1 MNVKNVALEF
11 MVCGDQDRCVLTH
24 GGAWCAGSAMQACP
38 KSRPAFCGRF
48 LQHGLI
54 ALLASGIASVAAA
67 ADGGETLVVA
77 SSGGFAEA
85 FKTLSARYEGQA
97 GGQPVQRVF
106 GPSMGETAGAIP
118 ARLQRGEVLDVVVM
132 VEPAL
137 DRLVA
142 AGWLVPQSKRRVALS
157 RIACAV
163 PAGEPQPALATVAQV
178 RQAFLQAPSVAWS
191 DSASGEYIQ
200 GELLA
205 RLGID
210 AEVKAKGRQI
220 PATPVGEI
228 LARHQAAFGCQ
239 QRSELQPVSGI
250 DIVGELPDELQRVT
264 PYAAARVARSAHP
277 EAAQRYVDFL
287 AGPDSAPVIRA
298 AGLEPVAR

>member
-1 MNVKNVALEF
+1 
-11 MVCGDQDRCVLTH
+11 
-24 GGAWCAGSAMQACP
+24 MQARS
-38 KSRPAFCGRF
+38 KSGQAARSRYFRHA
-48 LQHGLI
+48 LV
-54 ALLASGIASVAAA
+54 ALLASGLASTAGAAA
-67 ADGGETLVVA
+67 GSGDAPLTVA

-106 GPSMGETAGAIP
+106 GPSMGDTAGAIP
-118 ARLQRGEVLDVVVM
+118 ARLQRGEALDVVVM

-142 AGWLVPQSKRRVALS
+142 AGWLVPQSKRRLALS

-163 PAGEPQPALATVAQV
+163 PAGAPRPPLHTVAQV
-178 RQAFLQAPSVAWS
+178 RQALLQAPSVAWS

-205 RLGID
+205 RLGVE

-228 LARHQAAFGCQ
+228 LARHEAAFGCQ
-239 QRSELQPVSGI
+239 QRSELQPVAGI

-264 PYAAARVARSAHP
+264 PYAAARVARSTHP
-277 EAAQRYVDFL
+277 DAAQRYLDFL
-287 AGPDSAPVIRA
+287 AGPDSAPAIRA
-298 AGLEPVAR
+298 AGLEPVAP

>member
-1 MNVKNVALEF
+1 MQARSKFHSVLPARSLHGVLAVLVALA
-11 MVCGDQDRCVLTH
+11 M
-24 GGAWCAGSAMQACP
+24 AGSASM
-38 KSRPAFCGRF
+38 
-48 LQHGLI
+48 
-54 ALLASGIASVAAA
+54 ASAGT
-67 ADGGETLVVA
+67 GGSEAPLVVV

-85 FKTLSARYEGQA
+85 FKTLSAHYEQQVD
-97 GGQPVQRVF
+97 GQPVQRVF

-118 ARLQRGEVLDVVVM
+118 ARLQRGEAIDVVVM

-142 AGWLVPQSKRRVALS
+142 AGWLAPDSKRRLALS

-163 PAGEPQPALATVAQV
+163 PAGSPKPPLGNVAQV

-205 RLGID
+205 RLGVE

-228 LARHQAAFGCQ
+228 LARHEAAFGCQ
-239 QRSELQPVSGI
+239 QRSELQPVAGI
-250 DIVGELPDELQRVT
+250 DIVGDLPAELQRMT

-277 EAAQRYVDFL
+277 EAAQRYLDFL
-287 AGPDSAPVIRA
+287 TALASAPAMRA
-298 AGLEPVAR
+298 AGLEPVAP